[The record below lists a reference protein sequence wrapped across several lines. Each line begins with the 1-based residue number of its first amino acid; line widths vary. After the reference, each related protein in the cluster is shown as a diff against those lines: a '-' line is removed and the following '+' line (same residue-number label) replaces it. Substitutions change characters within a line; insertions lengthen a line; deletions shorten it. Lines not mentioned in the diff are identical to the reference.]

1 MMKEIISWND
11 FSKVDMRIGTIIE
24 VGDFPKAR
32 NPAYQ
37 IKLDFGKEIG
47 VKKTSAQ
54 ITTLYDK
61 EKLLGRQVIAVI
73 NFPKKQIADFM
84 SECLILGAVEGKD
97 VVLIQ
102 PDAAV
107 PNGLKIA

>member
-1 MMKEIISWND
+1 MNEIISWND

-24 VGDFPKAR
+24 VVDFPKAR